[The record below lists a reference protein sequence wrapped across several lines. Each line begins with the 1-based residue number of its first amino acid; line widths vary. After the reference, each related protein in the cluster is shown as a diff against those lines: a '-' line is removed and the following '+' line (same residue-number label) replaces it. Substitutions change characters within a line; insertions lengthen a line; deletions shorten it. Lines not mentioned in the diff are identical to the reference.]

1 MLKNIFKF
9 MIQIAIIYFI
19 YFTGNFIS
27 NLISGFIVIP
37 GNIIGMVILL
47 LLLTTRVMKLSMIET
62 AGNFMLT
69 YMGFFFVPLTV
80 GLMNSYK
87 LIQHSIIQ
95 ILIILIIS
103 CICVMFVSCKVTDI
117 LISYNERKKTND

>member
-1 MLKNIFKF
+1 MYKNIFKF

-19 YFTGNFIS
+19 YFIGNFIS
-27 NLISGFIVIP
+27 SLISDFIVIP

-47 LLLTTRVMKLSMIET
+47 LLLITNVMKLSMIET
-62 AGNFMLT
+62 AGNFMLK

-103 CICVMFVSCKVTDI
+103 CICVMFVSSKVTDI
-117 LISYNERKKTND
+117 LISYNEGKKSND